1 MAFRFILLLT
11 HLIPRRHC
19 RWGFRQVEKDNLDV
33 MIFFHSK
40 FSRGDKKKC
49 LAMRSIVKKPSTVS
63 IMGISHPPPNIRQ
76 AYGGVGAFPNAGD
89 TMFKHLLQSNQ
100 LAMYHSDSSMLSGVG
115 YGRFAFNM
123 ERGANPGVSTTAPGL
138 VMQRQMLQSDALNS
152 GSELMHQK
160 PRCNMMSLAFNN
172 IAVQG
177 YTAMAADFNAAAG
190 QSSAVMSMN
199 SILSP
204 SAKEEIM
211 MASLILK
218 EHPALDN
225 WQALQ
230 LAKRRL
236 NGTSAI
242 IN

>member
-1 MAFRFILLLT
+1 
-11 HLIPRRHC
+11 
-19 RWGFRQVEKDNLDV
+19 
-33 MIFFHSK
+33 
-40 FSRGDKKKC
+40 
-49 LAMRSIVKKPSTVS
+49 
-63 IMGISHPPPNIRQ
+63 
-76 AYGGVGAFPNAGD
+76 
-89 TMFKHLLQSNQ
+89 
-100 LAMYHSDSSMLSGVG
+100 
-115 YGRFAFNM
+115 
-123 ERGANPGVSTTAPGL
+123 
-138 VMQRQMLQSDALNS
+138 
-152 GSELMHQK
+152 LMHQK

-177 YTAMAADFNAAAG
+177 YTAMAADINAAAG